1 MWERGAFKAWFRHF
15 ALLSD
20 VMSSLFS
27 RDWDVQ
33 ERRGTR
39 ARLFGSHGITMRGGR
54 MYRETRWRATE
65 RVGAAKLN
73 QQRASEVGEIGRKE
87 GQGEVKR

>member
-1 MWERGAFKAWFRHF
+1 
-15 ALLSD
+15 
-20 VMSSLFS
+20 
-27 RDWDVQ
+27 
-33 ERRGTR
+33 
-39 ARLFGSHGITMRGGR
+39 MRGGR

-73 QQRASEVGEIGRKE
+73 QQRASEVGERGRKE